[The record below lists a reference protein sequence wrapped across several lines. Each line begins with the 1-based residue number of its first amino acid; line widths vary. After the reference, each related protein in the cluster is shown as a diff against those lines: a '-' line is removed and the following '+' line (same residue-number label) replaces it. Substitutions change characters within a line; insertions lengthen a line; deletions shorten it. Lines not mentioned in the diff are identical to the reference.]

1 MLPHTLW
8 SCAGSVTGVPR
19 LMRPRGHSRGDPR
32 CQHLGSSILLPA
44 LLHLGTPQSSLGTAC
59 AGAAPCSKLPG
70 DTCIDTAERKIRHSE
85 ELHFS
90 HRQTWL
96 RPRVGQIPRTLWCC
110 HNQGS
115 STRIS
120 VGILPLPG
128 RTPGA
133 GTWAALHRLTPRLHH
148 LRSAFPSQGKAP
160 GRSEHSRAAAA
171 PLRTLGSSLEHPT
184 PRNP

>member
-1 MLPHTLW
+1 MLLVLPHTLW

-32 CQHLGSSILLPA
+32 CQHLGSNILLPA

-70 DTCIDTAERKIRHSE
+70 DTCIDTAEGKIRHSE
-85 ELHFS
+85 ELHF
-90 HRQTWL
+90 TIY
-96 RPRVGQIPRTLWCC
+96 RPGSGLEWDKSPGTPWCC
-110 HNQGS
+110 HDQGS

-128 RTPGA
+128 RTPG
-133 GTWAALHRLTPRLHH
+133 
-148 LRSAFPSQGKAP
+148 
-160 GRSEHSRAAAA
+160 
-171 PLRTLGSSLEHPT
+171 LGLGQLCT
-184 PRNP
+184 G

>member
-59 AGAAPCSKLPG
+59 AGAAPCSRLPG
-70 DTCIDTAERKIRHSE
+70 DTCIDTAEREIRHSE
-85 ELHFS
+85 ELHVS

-96 RPRVGQIPRTLWCC
+96 RPRVGQIPRDTL
-110 HNQGS
+110 
-115 STRIS
+115 
-120 VGILPLPG
+120 VLPQPRQQHQDQRG
-128 RTPGA
+128 HPPSPRQDSWA

-160 GRSEHSRAAAA
+160 GRSEHCRTAVAA
-171 PLRTLGSSLEHPT
+171 LRTLGSSLEHPT